1 MIPSDVKDFLLKASK
16 HYMIHENQNIV
27 GLMMHSG
34 SMPNYLQLQIISN
47 KDKYI
52 QVLEWLEQQEVE
64 P

>member
-16 HYMIHENQNIV
+16 HYTSHENQNIV

-34 SMPNYLQLQIISN
+34 SMPKYLQLQINSN